1 MTEFYILFS
10 SKFYAREDH
19 VDFIL
24 KMHLRLQYN
33 MVTMR
38 SRRKRPQPPERAP
51 SIIGLQLK
59 AELDSPSENEPS
71 LFTNFFYS
79 QNFKH
84 EYDKCYNTSLIL
96 NTCLLLSCLHN
107 HRLQFWAHS
116 VWWCMLVVLQFYL
129 QFYLKKKEEVKVMC
143 KPTKTTN
150 KTIN

>member
-84 EYDKCYNTSLIL
+84 EYDKCYNTSLWFWTL
-96 NTCLLLSCLHN
+96 ASCCLAFTITGYNFGHTRFGGAC
-107 HRLQFWAHS
+107 
-116 VWWCMLVVLQFYL
+116 WWCFS
-129 QFYLKKKEEVKVMC
+129 F
-143 KPTKTTN
+143 
-150 KTIN
+150 IFSFI

>member
-10 SKFYAREDH
+10 SIFYAHEDH

-129 QFYLKKKEEVKVMC
+129 QFYLKKKKLKLCVNLLKQ
-143 KPTKTTN
+143 
-150 KTIN
+150 

>member
-10 SKFYAREDH
+10 SKFYAHEDH

-129 QFYLKKKEEVKVMC
+129 QFYLKKKKLKLCVNLLKQ
-143 KPTKTTN
+143 
-150 KTIN
+150 